1 MAAVAELLRVPV
13 PVNYQLSR
21 ASGPE
26 QSSLA
31 LLASVQVPLTQ
42 VRSLHP
48 AALFHR
54 CRR

>member
-1 MAAVAELLRVPV
+1 MAELLQVPV

-42 VRSLHP
+42 VRMLHP
-48 AALFHR
+48 TALFHH
-54 CRR
+54 CLC

>member
-1 MAAVAELLRVPV
+1 MAELLRVPV

-31 LLASVQVPLTQ
+31 LLASVQV
-42 VRSLHP
+42 RSLHP